1 MRRTLALFA
10 AVTLCATPSFAQ
22 RRRPARPDASATIT
36 DAGTASPT
44 ADPWSGF
51 DALLRAVVRPT
62 GVDYAALRARIE
74 ELRALH
80 AWLATHGPTTTPEAF
95 RSANARLAY
104 WLNAYNAAVLL
115 GVAEA
120 PASMGNVLAYL
131 PDNGFFR
138 RTRRRVDGRDLSLDD
153 IENREVRAVFHD
165 ARVHFALNCAAR
177 SCPPLRAGAYH
188 ADRVSAEL
196 DEQARRYFA
205 GDRVTLDDAAHTVRV
220 VQLFEWFR
228 DDFAARVPGHT
239 PSTVQGP
246 LGFVHTF
253 APEALRRRIEA
264 TCGADG
270 ARCTLT
276 FEPYDWTLN
285 RAR

>member
-22 RRRPARPDASATIT
+22 RRRPARADAGAPVA
-36 DAGTASPT
+36 DAGTPSPS
-44 ADPWSGF
+44 ADPWIGF
-51 DALLRAVVRPT
+51 DALLRATVRST
-62 GVDYAALRARIE
+62 GVDYAALRQRIG

-80 AWLATHGPTTTPEAF
+80 GWLATHGPTATPEAF

-120 PASMGNVLAYL
+120 PASMGNVLTYL

-138 RTRRRVDGRDLSLDD
+138 RTRRRIDGRDLSLDD
-153 IENREVRAVFHD
+153 IENREVRGVFHD

-177 SCPPLRAGAYH
+177 SCPPLRAGAFH

-205 GDRVTLDDAAHTVRV
+205 GDRVALDDTAHTVRV

-246 LGFVHTF
+246 LGFVHAF

-270 ARCTLT
+270 ARCTLA